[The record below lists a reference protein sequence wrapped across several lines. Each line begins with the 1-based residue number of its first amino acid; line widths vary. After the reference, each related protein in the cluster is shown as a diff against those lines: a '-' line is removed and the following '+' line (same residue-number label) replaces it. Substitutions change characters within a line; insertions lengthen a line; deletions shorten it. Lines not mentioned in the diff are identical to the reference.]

1 MIFGNM
7 NDLKSIPVLELIPQ
21 RPPFVMIDNL
31 ISFDESDTVT
41 CLKIREDNLLFDD
54 GRFTAYG
61 LTENIAQTA
70 AARLGYINHIN
81 GKEVAIGYIGAVK
94 NFKVY
99 RTPEAGEEIVTTIT
113 IKEEVFKMSL
123 VDAVVRCGEEVIAE
137 CEMKIALA
145 EG

>member
-21 RPPFVMIDNL
+21 RPPFVMIDKL
-31 ISFDESDTVT
+31 VSFDESDTVT
-41 CLKIREDNLLFDD
+41 CLRIREDNLLFDD

-99 RTPEAGEEIVTTIT
+99 RTPGAGEEIVTTIT

-145 EG
+145 